1 MLAMTRIPKFHVF
14 MAGATALILALSVIC
29 CTITSVKV
37 DWAGLAIAIVFV
49 MAGFMPI
56 PVYWHDKQRHDMRE
70 AAVAVLWALLLAV
83 ILPTSVDAL
92 ARLGRPLQDATF
104 YRFDR
109 AMGADVSTI
118 VHWSS
123 RYRLGAL
130 ITRTYPLLLPLLA
143 CSVFAPGL
151 TGRWRDARIFL
162 VANLLAFGIGLPLFA
177 MFPAIGPWVGYHF
190 ATGPG
195 QLDCQSELMAMRAAG
210 PYTIHAAGVVCFPSF
225 HVIWAILCG
234 RALWNFRVARIP
246 LTVLCGMIV
255 ASTLT
260 TGWHYLTD
268 VVAGVVIA
276 AFTLL
281 LAEIVCR
288 RLEESPQSV
297 TRLTSQYSESSLQLQ

>member
-1 MLAMTRIPKFHVF
+1 
-14 MAGATALILALSVIC
+14 
-29 CTITSVKV
+29 
-37 DWAGLAIAIVFV
+37 
-49 MAGFMPI
+49 
-56 PVYWHDKQRHDMRE
+56 
-70 AAVAVLWALLLAV
+70 
-83 ILPTSVDAL
+83 
-92 ARLGRPLQDATF
+92 
-104 YRFDR
+104 
-109 AMGADVSTI
+109 
-118 VHWSS
+118 
-123 RYRLGAL
+123 
-130 ITRTYPLLLPLLA
+130 
-143 CSVFAPGL
+143 
-151 TGRWRDARIFL
+151 
-162 VANLLAFGIGLPLFA
+162 
-177 MFPAIGPWVGYHF
+177 
-190 ATGPG
+190 
-195 QLDCQSELMAMRAAG
+195 MRAAG